1 MSGSDERPLSVGQQ
15 ALWLLY
21 RLAPESPAYN
31 VVLAMRIRGPLDT
44 ERLARAVAGLA
55 DRHPVLTEGFHEVDG
70 VPVRTPG
77 RAGAPRL
84 VVREVPV
91 ADLFEAA
98 CAESVV
104 PFRLDLE
111 PPMRAVLLRRA
122 ADDAALVLV
131 THHLVSDATA
141 QWLIAR
147 DLLEAYAGAPA
158 RPATSAFDE
167 VVAAERRLLDSPRRE
182 VLERYWRGVV
192 TGVPAAKLPA
202 DHLADGL
209 AGLPKGSST
218 TVWFDPDLAVS
229 VEAAAR
235 RAGVTPFA
243 FLTGAFQAML
253 HRHTGESDF
262 LIGCPVT
269 TRLRGGLR
277 EVVGYLANSVVLRA
291 TFDRTTTLR
300 ATIKAAQ
307 RSVVTANAHA
317 DLPFSTLTE
326 LVAPR
331 PPLFTIAITMLVA
344 DRLEPPLPMVTPDAV
359 EGREITYGGLRLA
372 LLDVPQMEGQFDL
385 LVELRQSADGLS
397 AVLKYDAGQFE
408 RSTIERVAAAFT
420 RFVRLAVEDLD
431 AVVAD
436 LSLVDASD
444 LTLLLAMG
452 GSTHPAMG
460 TGVGDRA

>member
-15 ALWLLY
+15 ALWLLH

-31 VVLAMRIRGPLDT
+31 VVLAMRIRGRLDT
-44 ERLARAVAGLA
+44 ERLARAVTGLA
-55 DRHPVLTEGFHEVDG
+55 GRHPVLTETFHEVDG
-70 VPVRTPG
+70 VPVRAPG
-77 RAGAPRL
+77 RAGPPRL
-84 VVREVPV
+84 AVREVSGRS
-91 ADLFEAA
+91 LFEAA

-104 PFRLDLE
+104 PFRLDRE

-122 ADDAALVLV
+122 ADDAALVLI

-158 RPATSAFDE
+158 RPAPPRFDE
-167 VVAAERRLLDSPRRE
+167 VVAAERRLLDSPRRQ

-192 TGVPAAKLPA
+192 TGVPAAELPPDRPSGGA
-202 DHLADGL
+202 GTRPGGSTTLWFDSGL
-209 AGLPKGSST
+209 AEG
-218 TVWFDPDLAVS
+218 

-235 RAGVTPFA
+235 RVGVTPFA

-253 HRHTGESDF
+253 HRHTGEDDF

-291 TFDRTTTLR
+291 TFERTTTLR

-307 RSVVTANAHA
+307 RSVASANAHA
-317 DLPFSTLTE
+317 DLPFPTLTE
-326 LVAPR
+326 LIGPR
-331 PPLFTIAITMLVA
+331 PPLFAIAITMLVA
-344 DRLEPPLPMVTPDAV
+344 DRLEPPLPMVAPEAI

-385 LVELRQSADGLS
+385 LVELRRSVDGLS
-397 AVLKYDAGQFE
+397 AVLKYDAGKFE
-408 RSTIERVAAAFT
+408 RSTVERVGAAFT
-420 RFVRLAVEDLD
+420 RFVRLAVEDPD
-431 AVVAD
+431 ATVAE

-444 LTLLLAMG
+444 LAFLLAMG
-452 GSTHPAMG
+452 GSTQPALG
-460 TGVGDRA
+460 TGVGDQA